1 LDGDEAP
8 LLADDYLRRY
18 PAWSPDGRRLAYY
31 RQNLSTKR
39 YQLMIWSAGD
49 CDERPLTDP
58 STDPVAVWDWS
69 ADEKLLLVGKTNP
82 ETGRTEI
89 GSFPISTA
97 SHANG
102 QTRRLIFDV
111 AYNVYQAHFSPDGK
125 WIAFEATRSQST
137 FAESTLFVMRA
148 SGGPWVRL
156 TDGQH
161 WDDKP
166 RWSPDGRIVY
176 FLSGRGGFYN
186 VRGVRFDSAKG
197 EPIGDSFRVTNFNTP
212 GLMVPREIRSVG
224 MSISQDRLVLTVG
237 QFSGSIW
244 SISKA
249 DR

>member
-1 LDGDEAP
+1 
-8 LLADDYLRRY
+8 
-18 PAWSPDGRRLAYY
+18 
-31 RQNLSTKR
+31 
-39 YQLMIWSAGD
+39 MVWSAGD

-166 RWSPDGRIVY
+166 RWSPDGLFSVR
-176 FLSGRGGFYN
+176 SGRFLQRPGC
-186 VRGVRFDSAKG
+186 
-197 EPIGDSFRVTNFNTP
+197 SF
-212 GLMVPREIRSVG
+212 
-224 MSISQDRLVLTVG
+224 
-237 QFSGSIW
+237 
-244 SISKA
+244 
-249 DR
+249 